1 MKTRFYMMM
10 ASIVILSFISCQ
22 KDTSTVEQASV
33 NIADDDA
40 VSDAVF
46 EDIYSTTD
54 NAEIILDQLSKER

>member
-1 MKTRFYMMM
+1 MKTRFYMMI

-22 KDTSTVEQASV
+22 KDKSTVEQASV

-46 EDIYSTTD
+46 EDIFSTTD
-54 NAEIILDQLSKER
+54 NAEIILDQFVKER